1 MGTSALISN
10 KCRHIPGWVRPFLA
24 AVKNG
29 YSEKNAAHMAG
40 ISTEHIRQYGES
52 NPEFVGTLEHNI
64 ANAAKRHD
72 SSW

>member
-1 MGTSALISN
+1 MIHSQALS

-29 YSEKNAAHMAG
+29 YSEKNAAQMAG
-40 ISTEHIRQYGES
+40 TGAEQIRMYGER
-52 NPEFVGTLEHNI
+52 NPDFVEQLEHNL